1 MTNNEINILI
11 NKLKEI
17 KVNLNKTKNNLN
29 NKIGIETYNNVTN
42 YIGEKEEKIDTIILN
57 LERLMQ
63 TTIN

>member
-1 MTNNEINILI
+1 MTNNEINTLI

-29 NKIGIETYNNVTN
+29 NKIGIETYNNITN
-42 YIGEKEEKIDTIILN
+42 YISEKEEKIDTIILN
-57 LERLMQ
+57 LERLIQ